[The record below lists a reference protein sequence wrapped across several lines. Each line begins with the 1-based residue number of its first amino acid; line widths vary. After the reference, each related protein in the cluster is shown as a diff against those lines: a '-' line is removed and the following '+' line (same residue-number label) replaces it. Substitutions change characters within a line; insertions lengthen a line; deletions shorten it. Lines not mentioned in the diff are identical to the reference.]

1 MAIGWLSVLRMVPW
15 AEVISNA
22 PKVAEGAKKLWN
34 AVNKKSPSPD
44 LVDEEADVP
53 ADAGLDTLATLQAR
67 LATMEIATADLH
79 SQMLA
84 SSELIKVLADQNAQ
98 LIKRMEVHRIR
109 IVWLAGATVVFGI
122 IAVIGLIL
130 AAAP

>member
-44 LVDEEADVP
+44 LADEEVDVP

-130 AAAP
+130 AVAP

>member
-22 PKVAEGAKKLWN
+22 PKVAEGAKRLWN
-34 AVNKKSPSPD
+34 AVNKKSPPSD
-44 LVDEEADVP
+44 LADEDADFPV
-53 ADAGLDTLATLQAR
+53 DAGMHTMATLQAR
-67 LATMEIATADLH
+67 LATMETATADLH

-109 IVWLAGATVVFGI
+109 VVWLAGATVVFGI
-122 IAVIGLIL
+122 IAMIGLV
-130 AAAP
+130 P

>member
-15 AEVISNA
+15 ADVISNA

-34 AVNKKSPSPD
+34 AVNKKSRSPD
-44 LVDEEADVP
+44 LADEEAVVP
-53 ADAGLDTLATLQAR
+53 ADAGLDTLAMLQAR

-109 IVWLAGATVVFGI
+109 IAWLAGATVVFGI
-122 IAVIGLIL
+122 IAVIGLIR
-130 AAAP
+130 AVAS